1 MGESDSSHLL
11 SNLGRLIADVLAA
24 FQRPTGSHTSIR
36 EVVADVHG
44 LQRFRWVLGN
54 TVRAALALHAVFIV
68 LFAALGVWPLAALNV
83 GSVLAYALSLILVR
97 RGHLQGAF
105 VVVALEM
112 VVHAFVATLF
122 LSLSSGFFIYVPLLT
137 VLTFLQ
143 PQVDRPTKVVWSIG
157 EALAFLGVVALGE
170 ATGAIVRLPSA
181 TLSALAVANALLFVG
196 SLAFLAYVT
205 QEAAQSAENDLRIAL
220 ARVDELA
227 RTDMLTG
234 LLNRR
239 AMSEL
244 LDAEASRVARHGRP
258 FAVLIADLDD
268 FKGLNDAHG
277 HAAGDH
283 ALRSVAQRLLGAVR
297 AQDQVARW
305 GGEEF
310 LLMMP
315 ETDLETGLEVAERL
329 RAAVS
334 EHPLLLDE
342 AEIRTTATF
351 GVAVF
356 ERGDTVFDAIRRADR
371 ALYAGKE
378 LGKDRV
384 VRGME

>member
-1 MGESDSSHLL
+1 MGDSEPTHLL
-11 SNLGRLIADVLAA
+11 SRLGRLIADLLTA

-44 LQRFRWVLGN
+44 VERFRWVLGN
-54 TVRAALALHAVFIV
+54 TVRAALALHTVFIV
-68 LFAALGVWPLAALNV
+68 LFAALGVWPLAAVNL
-83 GSVLAYALSLILVR
+83 GSVMLYALALAWVR
-97 RGHLQGAF
+97 RGHLQAAF
-105 VVVALEM
+105 AVTALEI
-112 VVHAFVATLF
+112 VVHAFVATIF
-122 LSLSSGFFIYVPLLT
+122 LSLSSGFFIYIPLAT

-143 PQVDRPTKVVWSIG
+143 PQVDRTTKVVWGIG

-170 ATGAIVRLPSA
+170 ATDSMVHLPSL
-181 TLSALAVANALLFVG
+181 TLSALAVANAFLFVA
-196 SLAFLAYVT
+196 SLGFLAYVT
-205 QEAAQSAENDLRIAL
+205 QEAAQSAERDLRIAL
-220 ARVDELA
+220 ARLDELA
-227 RTDMLTG
+227 RTDTLTG

-244 LDAEASRVARHGRP
+244 LDAEATRVARHGRP
-258 FAVLIADLDD
+258 FSVLIADLDD
-268 FKGLNDAHG
+268 FKGINDAHG

-283 ALRSVAQRLLGAVR
+283 ALRCVAQRLLGAVR

-310 LLMMP
+310 LLLLP
-315 ETDLETGLEVAERL
+315 ETDLETGLQVAERL

-334 EHPLLLDE
+334 EPPLQLDGV
-342 AEIRTTATF
+342 EIRSTATI

-356 ERGDTVFDAIRRADR
+356 EQGHTVFDAIRSADR
-371 ALYAGKE
+371 ALYTGKG

-384 VRGME
+384 VRGAE